1 MQNNNMI
8 WNPNIQT
15 WGAGNNAVQNDPQYV
30 QNQID
35 LQNFL
40 SSQQQPV
47 QNAPSSTTGSA
58 FLDSVMRNNPV
69 VVARGAGRELNEIV
83 GGLQALPQTG
93 RALVDYYRTTP
104 IDQSALQTANYI
116 NPLIGAA
123 TPYMG
128 YVQGLT
134 GQPISTPQTVYSD
147 IGNAVLQP
155 YGLTINSAAQGL
167 FEDTD
172 KSLGQKIDE
181 QAGKTVD
188 AMANYPVSVLL
199 DTVSLIPLGQ
209 GTLAGSI
216 ASRVGRA
223 ASKVIPFS
231 RAKQVQRALDVTT
244 SKTAQQSEKVISKLD
259 DIAQTLTPEEYANVL
274 QSAEQGVPLPKSLEP
289 SKEALR
295 SAMSDYHD
303 IVPIQFKADPKKLAV
318 AQKIARDNNITYD
331 EAVRQ
336 VQGIEDLANSAT
348 VPLSTAAD
356 RGQTPESFQSVLR
369 RFTNKEG
376 TLPEVIE
383 DTRTTKELV
392 SKPEDFELISRE
404 FTLESQPEVV
414 QEGLRK
420 VFDEEELAGLRGL
433 TGDQIYNAAIQKF
446 GSAEAASDT
455 LREAGIKGL
464 NNLGDSSV
472 QVFGGHA
479 RGGFDP
485 VNNKITLWADS
496 NPITKLHENFHWYTN
511 ELKKF
516 ANRSK
521 HNAAKLRRQIG
532 FDIGNYNNKALEDLV
547 DNFVRYIQTGEMPL
561 NADIANFYRI
571 TANGLGVSDTR
582 RLAGL
587 QALADGGNNLAAQVL
602 NAERYYDEGKIFPV
616 VHAGEEASVTSSTV
630 SDLDID
636 PVGRMYAGRF
646 SERVLGDQ
654 SYEELAKNLTNSAGW
669 IQENL
674 KKYTEGKVTDELLGR
689 GTIGGQD
696 ITLGT
701 TGKNLVYLDVNKL
714 KKGQLKAA
722 LSNPVQQAQAK
733 AGFIPIDKH
742 VANELAHQLF
752 DRGSSFTGFIGDLV
766 AAFNRSML
774 AQGTYLA
781 GNAWTGLTNAV
792 LNSGFHLLDDMLA
805 AMVTRGKIAK
815 SLGIERIDRARKAY
829 TPIGQ
834 AIQNFNDLIGGN
846 LLRYLDRN
854 IQNSFAEI
862 AGNERLRRMGVLK
875 PEDRVAAIQN
885 MSAEQ
890 LADTINDVR
899 QAALLNGTATILP
912 RTLAPVAE
920 ILNPF
925 WRWTDTATQSTV
937 HMLRKNPIIA
947 NAVISDY
954 LTDLAWNQETQ
965 RREKLGVVSE
975 DGNYSIKLD
984 PKTGK
989 VMETTIEVLPMISS
1003 LKFVNSAGKLISGNS
1018 KEAMNLLPAGWGQVI
1033 AAAQGKNRY
1042 GTPLR
1047 NPDLVNYSGKR
1058 YRRTPQGWV
1067 EEIGG
1072 TPNEVLISA
1081 INSTIGLGNMVNRT
1095 LAPIATGIL
1104 NSMGGTQYNFYQPY
1118 AGSLFGEILPEG
1130 ITPNN
1135 AGILFG
1141 GDPLRQRSGEDIM
1154 NTLFG
1159 SYEIEHYPDR
1169 DNKVRSERNIM
1180 GILRARARQNRR
1192 IQESVNE

>member
-1 MQNNNMI
+1 MQNNNMT
-8 WNPNIQT
+8 WNPNVQIWAT
-15 WGAGNNAVQNDPQYV
+15 DSSAVQNDPQYV

-40 SSQQQPV
+40 ASQQQPTQNV
-47 QNAPSSTTGSA
+47 QPNATGSA
-58 FLDSVMRNNPV
+58 FLDSIIKNNPV

-83 GGLQALPQTG
+83 GGLQALPQAG
-93 RALVDYYRTTP
+93 KALIDYYRNTP
-104 IDQSALQTANYI
+104 LEQSALQTANYL
-116 NPLIGAA
+116 NPAIGAT
-123 TPYMG
+123 TPYIG
-128 YVQGLT
+128 YIQGLT
-134 GQPISTPQTVYSD
+134 GQPIQPPQTIYSD
-147 IGNAVLQP
+147 IGNAALEP

-167 FEDTD
+167 FQDTD
-172 KSLGQKIDE
+172 KPLMQKIDE
-181 QAGKTVD
+181 QAGRTID
-188 AMANYPVSVLL
+188 AMATYPVSVFL
-199 DTVSLIPLGQ
+199 DAVSLVPLGQ
-209 GTLAGSI
+209 GSLTGSL

-223 ASKVIPFS
+223 ASRAVPFT
-231 RAKQVQRALDVTT
+231 RAKQVQRGLDVTT
-244 SKTAQQSEKVISKLD
+244 ARAAQQSQKVINKLD
-259 DIAQTLTPEEYANVL
+259 DIAKNLTPEEYANVI
-274 QSAEQGVPLPKSLEP
+274 QSAEEGIPLPKNLES

-295 SAMSDYHD
+295 NVMSDYHD
-303 IVPIQFKADPKKLAV
+303 IVPPHLRTDPKRLAV

-348 VPLSTAAD
+348 VPLATAVD
-356 RGQTPESFQSVLR
+356 RGQTPESFQSVIR

-376 TLPEVIE
+376 TLPQIVE
-383 DTRTTKELV
+383 DTKTTKELV

-414 QEGLRK
+414 RKGLEK
-420 VFDEEELAGLRGL
+420 VFDQEELAGLRGL
-433 TGDQIYNAAIQKF
+433 TGDQIYNAVIQKF
-446 GSAEAASDT
+446 GSAEEASDV

-464 NNLGDSSV
+464 NNLADSSV
-472 QVFGGHA
+472 QVFGGRA

-485 VNNKITLWADS
+485 VNNKITLWQDS
-496 NPITKLHENFHWYTN
+496 NPITRLHENFHWYTN

-516 ANRSK
+516 ANATRQ
-521 HNAAKLRRQIG
+521 NATKLKRQLN
-532 FDIGNYNNKALEDLV
+532 FDLSSYNNKALENLV
-547 DNFVRYIQTGEMPL
+547 DGFVKYIQTGEMPA
-561 NADIANFYRI
+561 NANIADFYRI
-571 TANGLGVSDTR
+571 TANGLGVSEVR
-582 RLAGL
+582 RTAGL
-587 QALADGGNNLAAQVL
+587 QALADSGNDLAAQVL
-602 NAERYYDEGKIFPV
+602 NAERYYDEGRIFPV
-616 VHAGEEASVTSSTV
+616 THAGEEASVTGSAV

-636 PVGRMYAGRF
+636 PAGRIYAGRF
-646 SERVLGDQ
+646 SERILGDQ
-654 SYEELAKNLTNSAGW
+654 SYEEIANNLANSADW
-669 IQENL
+669 IQERLRN
-674 KKYTEGKVTDELLGR
+674 YTEGKVVGELLGR
-689 GTIGGQD
+689 GTVGGLD

-701 TGKNLVYLDVNKL
+701 TGKNVVYLDVNKL

-722 LSNPVQQAQAK
+722 LSNPVQQAQVK

-742 VANELAHQLF
+742 VANELAHQFF

-781 GNAWTGLTNAV
+781 GNAWTGLANAV
-792 LNSGFHLLDDMLA
+792 LNSGFHLIDDMLA

-815 SLGIERIDRARKAY
+815 NLGVERIDRARKAY

-834 AIQNFNDLIGGN
+834 AIQDFNDIIGGN

-862 AGNERLRRMGVLK
+862 AANERLRRMGVLK

-912 RTLAPVAE
+912 RTLAPIAE

-925 WRWTDTATQSTV
+925 WRWTDTATQSTI
-937 HMLRKNPIIA
+937 HMLRKNPIVA
-947 NAVISDY
+947 NAIISDY
-954 LTDLAWNQETQ
+954 LTDLSWNQEMQ
-965 RREKLGVVSE
+965 RREGLGVVSE

-1003 LKFVNSAGKLISGNS
+1003 LKFVNSAGKLISGDS
-1018 KEAMNLLPAGWGQVI
+1018 KEAINLLPAGWGQVI

-1058 YRRTPQGWV
+1058 YRRTPQGWI

-1072 TPNEVLISA
+1072 TPNEIIISA

-1095 LAPIATGIL
+1095 LAPITTGIL

-1130 ITPNN
+1130 VTPNN

-1154 NTLFG
+1154 NALLG

-1169 DNKVRSERNIM
+1169 DNRVRSERNIM

-1192 IQESVNE
+1192 IQESINE